1 MNIDNIKDIENQG
14 KRLNKEQER
23 IDFFSEIKTIKKNT
37 YDKRINERKDK
48 FREEAI
54 PLIKEQI
61 RRNAKTEIRIPI
73 TLAFVQ
79 KHQASSNVLFRDE
92 LISILEEEFPNF
104 KIIRSDFDDSII
116 CFINWNH
123 I

>member
-61 RRNAKTEIRIPI
+61 RKNAKTEISIPI

-79 KHQASSNVLFRDE
+79 KHQVSSNGLFRDE

>member
-79 KHQASSNVLFRDE
+79 KHQASSNGLFRDE

>member
-104 KIIRSDFDDSII
+104 KIIRSDFDDGVI
-116 CFINWNH
+116 CYINWNS